1 MNSGAN
7 SFSAGPGPGPRA
19 PSALAELQESPEL
32 FGEGRR
38 LMGVITPAVGGKHPP
53 LACLLLNAGVIHR
66 IGPHRINVK
75 LARALAAVGVT
86 SIRFDLSGL
95 GDSRAAT
102 SAADFR
108 GQAVTDMQAAMDHL
122 ERTRG
127 IRRFMLMGICSGAV
141 NGYWLALADPRVC
154 GLFMFDGFAY
164 RTWKTSWVR
173 LWSLLR
179 VTPPHQLPGKLASRL
194 RRLVARLRPG
204 GEVADV
210 LPDARSA
217 APSPEEFKRA
227 LNSMLARGTSIV
239 AMFSGSAIDS
249 YSYQGQMRDAFPG
262 AEFLKSLR
270 VELVQD
276 IDHTITPLAA
286 QAWLTAEF
294 CRWAEGV
301 ALAGASEAPSEISE
315 RNATQAPSDGG
326 AR

>member
-1 MNSGAN
+1 MNGVPT
-7 SFSAGPGPGPRA
+7 SFSAGPGSRA
-19 PSALAELQESPEL
+19 PATLAELQESPEL
-32 FGEGRR
+32 FGEGQR
-38 LMGVITPAVGGKHPP
+38 LMGVITPAVGGKQLP
-53 LACLLLNAGVIHR
+53 LACLLVNAGVIHR

-108 GQAVTDMQAAMDHL
+108 GQAVSDMQAAMDHL

-127 IRRFMLMGICSGAV
+127 IRRFMLVGICSGAV

-179 VTPPHQLPGKLASRL
+179 VTPRHQLPGKLASRL
-194 RRLVARLRPG
+194 GRLVARLGPN
-204 GEVADV
+204 AKATDV
-210 LPDARSA
+210 LPDAQSA
-217 APSPEEFKRA
+217 TPAPEEFERA
-227 LNSMLARGTSIV
+227 MNSLLARGTSIV
-239 AMFSGSAIDS
+239 AMFSGSAIDD
-249 YSYQGQMRDAFPG
+249 YSYRSQMQEAFPG
-262 AEFLKSLR
+262 AAFLQMMR

-286 QAWLTAEF
+286 QKKMIADV
-294 CRWAEGV
+294 CRWADEL
-301 ALAGASEAPSEISE
+301 ALASASG
-315 RNATQAPSDGG
+315 D